1 MNRIDQLFDHMDEWR
16 HLPSYQLERRSDIF
30 FSVYLCSI
38 LEVKFGEEIEGIIPE
53 FPVRIGTIQ
62 PEARTNR
69 SFKIDYLAKVK
80 GKNSV
85 VFLELKTDDSSRRGK
100 QDWYLN
106 RAQEVGLV
114 SLLNGLKK
122 ICRATSA
129 KGKYRFLLEKLQSMG
144 LLAVTK
150 EGDIHIAPVEY
161 SSKVVYLQP
170 NNVDGKEN
178 VVSFR
183 EAAEIIERENDD
195 LSERFAQS
203 LREWARIEAG
213 RR

>member
-1 MNRIDQLFDHMDEWR
+1 M
-16 HLPSYQLERRSDIF
+16 
-30 FSVYLCSI
+30 
-38 LEVKFGEEIEGIIPE
+38 EGIIPE

-62 PEARTNR
+62 PGARTNR

-122 ICRATSA
+122 ICRATGA